1 MPRICYTPKRFSA
14 GSLAIIEKANE
25 IIAEYQAAG
34 YDLTLRQLY
43 YQFVARDLIANKDTE
58 YNRLGDIVSKA
69 RLAGLIDWL
78 AIVDRTRYVRSNSH
92 WDNPADII
100 QSAAQSY
107 ARDKWAKQPN
117 RVEVWIEK
125 DALVGVIAQVCER
138 LDVPYFSCR
147 GYTSASEMWVA
158 GQRLVRYVEDGQ
170 EPVIL
175 HLGDHDPSGK
185 DMSRDIIDR
194 LELFTG
200 DDVCFQRLAL
210 NMDQVEQYDPPPN
223 PAKITDS
230 RASAYIAEFGSES
243 WELDALD
250 QSVLSS
256 LIEDA
261 ILSFRDDDSWQSE
274 TKAELLERRLLKY
287 TASKWGSVKQFLG
300 NPKPDVDEL

>member
-1 MPRICYTPKRFSA
+1 MPKICYTHKRFSPD
-14 GSLAIIEKANE
+14 SLAIVDKANE
-25 IIAEYQAAG
+25 IIGEYQAAG

-43 YQFVARDLIANKDTE
+43 YQFVARGLIANKDSE
-58 YNRLGDIVSKA
+58 YKRLGGIVSDA
-69 RLAGLIDWL
+69 RLGGLIDWT
-78 AIVDRTRYVRSNSH
+78 AITDRTRYLRSNSH
-92 WDNPADII
+92 WNNPADII
-100 QSAAQSY
+100 QSAASSY

-185 DMSRDIIDR
+185 DMSRDIVDR

-200 DDVCFQRLAL
+200 DEVRFQRLAL
-210 NMDQVEQYDPPPN
+210 NMDQVEQYDPPPT

-250 QSVLSS
+250 PKVLSD
-256 LIEDA
+256 LIENAVCQFIDGD
-261 ILSFRDDDSWQSE
+261 LWKRDERLQE
-274 TKAELLERRLLKY
+274 KERRGLEKAASQWSAVQKY
-287 TASKWGSVKQFLG
+287 LG
-300 NPKPDVDEL
+300 NGRKSK